1 LRSRARPPHDLE
13 VDEEPLIYRQ
23 EVTAMLFTLSDM
35 NVNIARILQLLE
47 EQIDGEEGLPEDD
60 S

>member
-1 LRSRARPPHDLE
+1 
-13 VDEEPLIYRQ
+13 
-23 EVTAMLFTLSDM
+23 MLFTLSDM

>member
-1 LRSRARPPHDLE
+1 